1 MHGDAS
7 EGASVRRE
15 PDNRHRVQAFVSK
28 TTDPSRWT
36 IRHVD
41 GSMRASADSVRHTVA
56 MRRDDAEDL
65 FSLGR
70 PDRDT
75 LSIHTPAGWQDLAVT
90 LTLFGLTLPM
100 LVVGWFGVLLSM
112 MAFDACAGGG
122 CNDTAGT
129 IAYIG
134 FPIAAVVSIA
144 LWASLA
150 ERRRRA
156 RRRAWMCGA
165 AAVLTIVA
173 LFALA
178 ATVVHFA
185 AQPA

>member
-1 MHGDAS
+1 M
-7 EGASVRRE
+7 V
-15 PDNRHRVQAFVSK
+15 
-28 TTDPSRWT
+28 
-36 IRHVD
+36 
-41 GSMRASADSVRHTVA
+41 RASADKVRHTVA
-56 MRRDDAEDL
+56 MKQDDADDL
-65 FSLGR
+65 FPLGR
-70 PDRDT
+70 PDRHT
-75 LSIHTPAGWQDLAVT
+75 LSIHTPAGWKDLAVT

-100 LVVGWFGVLLSM
+100 LAVGWFGVVLSM
-112 MAFDACAGGG
+112 MAFDSCAGGG
-122 CNDTAGT
+122 CNDTAGSV
-129 IAYIG
+129 AWIG

-185 AQPA
+185 AQPD